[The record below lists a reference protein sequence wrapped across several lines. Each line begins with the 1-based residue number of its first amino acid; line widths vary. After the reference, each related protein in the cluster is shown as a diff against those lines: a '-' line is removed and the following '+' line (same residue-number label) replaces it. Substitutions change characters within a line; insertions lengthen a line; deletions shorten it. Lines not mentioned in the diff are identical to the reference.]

1 MLLHDPSLMRYP
13 LASAAALA
21 FDGGAF
27 LSLIALGVD
36 PVLATL
42 AAYGSGVAVHWLLST
57 RYVFRQSAKLTG
69 AARRLAKLLFI
80 LTAIIGL
87 AVSAAVVSWSI
98 SLGAGPVTAKVIAV
112 IASYLVTYVSRR
124 QFVFPA

>member
-98 SLGAGPVTAKVIAV
+98 SLGAGPVTAKAIAV

>member
-1 MLLHDPSLMRYP
+1 MLFHDPSLMRYP

-36 PVLATL
+36 PVRATL

-57 RYVFRQSAKLTG
+57 RYVFKQSAKLTG

-80 LTAIIGL
+80 MTAIIGL

-98 SLGAGPVTAKVIAV
+98 SLGAGPVTAKAIAV

>member
-57 RYVFRQSAKLTG
+57 RYVFRQSTKLTG

-98 SLGAGPVTAKVIAV
+98 SLGAGPVTAKAIAV

>member
-1 MLLHDPSLMRYP
+1 MLLSDPSLVRYP

-27 LSLIALGVD
+27 VSLLALGVD

-57 RYVFRQSAKLTG
+57 RFVFSQSSKLTG
-69 AARRLAKLLFI
+69 AARSLAKLLFI
-80 LTAIIGL
+80 LTAILGL
-87 AVSAAVVSWSI
+87 AVSGVTVSWSI
-98 SLGAGPVTAKVIAV
+98 SLGAGPVTAKAIAV
-112 IASYLVTYVSRR
+112 IASYIVTYVSRR

>member
-57 RYVFRQSAKLTG
+57 RYVFKQSAKLTG
-69 AARRLAKLLFI
+69 AARRLAKLLFV

-98 SLGAGPVTAKVIAV
+98 SLGAGPVTAKAIAV